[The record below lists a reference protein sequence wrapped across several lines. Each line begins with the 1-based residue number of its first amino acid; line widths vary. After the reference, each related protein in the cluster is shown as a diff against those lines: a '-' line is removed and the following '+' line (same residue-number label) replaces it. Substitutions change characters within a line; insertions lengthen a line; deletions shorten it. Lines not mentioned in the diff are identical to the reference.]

1 MRAAVAD
8 LLGVTL
14 DPRDLCSIARS
25 IFARSGGGVHRY
37 FVRLVPPAIGVPTRR
52 ELPTVRMPRID

>member
-1 MRAAVAD
+1 M
-8 LLGVTL
+8 TL